1 MNLGIEGRV
10 ALVTGS
16 HRGTGSGIA
25 EALAREGASVLVHG
39 FERAPAEEV
48 AARIRDAGF
57 DARAIAGD
65 ICRDEGA
72 ETAAAEALEAFGR
85 VDILVNNYGAA
96 EGGRWFG
103 SSTDEWIDVYQ
114 RNVLSGVRLVQAL
127 VPGMRERGW
136 GRVIWLGTVGST
148 RPNARM
154 PHYYAA
160 KAALPNVC
168 VSLAKELAG
177 TGITVNLV
185 SPGLIATAEVRSS
198 LLKRAAAKGWGDD
211 WESAKAGALREMSGS
226 APARIAEVEEV
237 AKLVA
242 YLASEPA
249 AAING
254 TNIRIDGGATDTAL

>member
-1 MNLGIEGRV
+1 
-10 ALVTGS
+10 
-16 HRGTGSGIA
+16 
-25 EALAREGASVLVHG
+25 
-39 FERAPAEEV
+39 
-48 AARIRDAGF
+48 
-57 DARAIAGD
+57 
-65 ICRDEGA
+65 
-72 ETAAAEALEAFGR
+72 
-85 VDILVNNYGAA
+85 
-96 EGGRWFG
+96 
-103 SSTDEWIDVYQ
+103 
-114 RNVLSGVRLVQAL
+114 
-127 VPGMRERGW
+127 
-136 GRVIWLGTVGST
+136 
-148 RPNARM
+148 
-154 PHYYAA
+154 
-160 KAALPNVC
+160 

-198 LLKRAAAKGWGDD
+198 LLKRAAAKGWGND